1 MSTASP
7 QRGPS
12 GVSSTGES
20 STLHVEVTFRDVEAQ
35 QADAL
40 AAELIGRVHELAN
53 LPEYECDVD
62 VSVQTTSPEDD
73 GAHGSG
79 AL

>member
-1 MSTASP
+1 VSTIGS
-7 QRGPS
+7 S
-12 GVSSTGES
+12 GVNATGAL
-20 STLHVEVTFRDVEAQ
+20 STLRVEVTFRDVEAQ
-35 QADAL
+35 QADAI

-62 VSVQTTSPEDD
+62 VSVQTASSEDD

>member
-1 MSTASP
+1 MSS
-7 QRGPS
+7 
-12 GVSSTGES
+12 VGELS
-20 STLHVEVTFRDVEAQ
+20 ALRVEVTFRDVEAQ
-35 QADAL
+35 QADAI

-62 VSVQTTSPEDD
+62 VSVQRTSPEDD
-73 GAHGSG
+73 GAHGSS

>member
-1 MSTASP
+1 MSTTP
-7 QRGPS
+7 LERGQS
-12 GVSSTGES
+12 GVSSAGER
-20 STLHVEVTFRDVEAQ
+20 STLHVDVTFRDVEAR

-53 LPEYECDVD
+53 LPAYECDVD

-79 AL
+79 SL

>member
-1 MSTASP
+1 MSSA
-7 QRGPS
+7 
-12 GVSSTGES
+12 GERA
-20 STLHVEVTFRDVEAQ
+20 TLRVEVTFLDVDEQ
-35 QADAL
+35 QGDAL
-40 AAELIGRVHELAN
+40 AAQLIGRVHELAN

-62 VSVQTTSPEDD
+62 VSVQRTSPEDD

>member
-1 MSTASP
+1 MSVAPP
-7 QRGPS
+7 QRGRS
-12 GVSSTGES
+12 GVSSEGELS
-20 STLHVEVTFRDVEAQ
+20 KLHVDVTFRDLEAR
-35 QADAL
+35 QADAI

-53 LPEYECDVD
+53 MPEYECDVD